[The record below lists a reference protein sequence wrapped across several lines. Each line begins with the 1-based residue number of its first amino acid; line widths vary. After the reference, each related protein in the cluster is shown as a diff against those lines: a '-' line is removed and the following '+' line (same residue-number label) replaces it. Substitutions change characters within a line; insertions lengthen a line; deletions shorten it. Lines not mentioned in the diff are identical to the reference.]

1 MNSKSDL
8 WRKAIV
14 PNRATI
20 KEAIN
25 RLNEIGL
32 KLVMVTDESNVLI
45 GTISDGDIRRGLLK
59 GLDLNCLVID
69 IISDS
74 PIVVLPDI
82 NREIVLQLMISNKV
96 QQIPI
101 INKKNQVIG
110 LHLWDELNTPA
121 IYSNTMLIMAGGK
134 GARLHPQ
141 TINCPKPLLPIAG
154 KPILEHIIDRARK
167 QGFTNFVLAI
177 HYLGHMIE
185 NYFGDGKKF
194 GVKIQYLREPS
205 PLGTAGALSLLNP
218 KPDSSFILTNGDIVT
233 DVNFAELLS
242 FHQLNSADA
251 TMAVREHQWQNPF
264 GVVETQGLD
273 IIRFE
278 EKPITRSHI
287 NAGIYVLE
295 PLVLSLLEKSVPC
308 DMPTLLKRLQ
318 EKSKRVI
325 AFPVHEQWIEI
336 GQPIEFEQATHKLLN
351 SNE

>member
-1 MNSKSDL
+1 MNPKSDF

-14 PNRATI
+14 PDWATI

-32 KLVMVTDESNVLI
+32 KLVLVTDESNVLI

-59 GLDLNCLVID
+59 GLDLNSLVID
-69 IISDS
+69 ILRES
-74 PIVVLPDI
+74 PIVVLPDT

-101 INKKNQVIG
+101 INEKNQVIG

-121 IYSNTMLIMAGGK
+121 VQPNIIVIMAGGK
-134 GARLHPQ
+134 GTRLHPQ
-141 TINCPKPLLPIAG
+141 TKNCPKPLLPIAG
-154 KPILEHIIDRARK
+154 KPILEHIIERAK
-167 QGFTNFVLAI
+167 NQGFTNFVFAI

-185 NYFGDGKKF
+185 DHFGDGNKF
-194 GVKIQYLREPS
+194 GVKIQYLRESS

-325 AFPVHEQWIEI
+325 AFPVHERWIEI
-336 GQPIEFEQATHKLLN
+336 GQPIEFEQATDKLLN

>member
-1 MNSKSDL
+1 
-8 WRKAIV
+8 
-14 PNRATI
+14 
-20 KEAIN
+20 
-25 RLNEIGL
+25 
-32 KLVMVTDESNVLI
+32 
-45 GTISDGDIRRGLLK
+45 
-59 GLDLNCLVID
+59 
-69 IISDS
+69 
-74 PIVVLPDI
+74 
-82 NREIVLQLMISNKV
+82 
-96 QQIPI
+96 
-101 INKKNQVIG
+101 
-110 LHLWDELNTPA
+110 
-121 IYSNTMLIMAGGK
+121 MLIMAGGK
-134 GARLHPQ
+134 GTRLHPQ

-154 KPILEHIIDRARK
+154 KPILEHIIDRARN
-167 QGFTNFVLAI
+167 QGFTNFVFAI

-194 GVKIQYLREPS
+194 GVKIQYLRESS

-218 KPDSSFILTNGDIVT
+218 KPDSSFILTNGDIIT
-233 DVNFAELLS
+233 DINFAELLS

-325 AFPVHEQWIEI
+325 AFPVHEQWIDI
-336 GQPIEFEQATHKLLN
+336 GQPTQFEHATDKLLN
-351 SNE
+351 